1 MSRWRGSER
10 VRRLT
15 SSLRPRRPRSW
26 WHAIGVGLCYLLGW
40 AAIAVP
46 VAYHSFMTDERATVI
61 AGHDVVVSP
70 TRDGWA
76 TIDLGAFLPDVRY
89 PTDRMLGVT
98 IDVGATNLDNYNALI
113 QRYAVIAS
121 QPEAEIDKV
130 SELLTDM
137 ALDAIAFG
145 AVVGLAG
152 PALWLLLGRRRRSE
166 LLHALTTRRTI
177 AAVAVVAVVVGVT
190 ASRPFDDERAED
202 SVAGSHAW
210 QPIGELIPETTV
222 SGPEARLQI
231 QGGLITSGT
240 KQLIQS
246 AFDTYDTSLTFYND
260 LEERAATIG
269 PELRQPADDETV
281 ALFVTD
287 RHDNVGMDKVARAI
301 GDAGG
306 ATVLFDGGDDTS
318 TGESWEAFSLDS
330 LTKAFDDYDE
340 RYAVAGNH
348 DNGRFVSDY
357 LADRGVTMLTGEPI
371 KAGDG
376 IRLLGAPD
384 PRSSGLGS
392 WRTITGA
399 TFEEQAQSL
408 ADTACAAD
416 EDGKRV
422 STLLVHDADLG
433 RPALDRGCVDLVLAG
448 HLHLQVGPD
457 EVVGDNGRTGTTYT
471 NGTTGG
477 AAYAFALGS
486 KLRRDAEVTLVTFR
500 DGRPTGLQPVGIRT
514 NGEIVVKD
522 FIDLPDV
529 STRPDIV
536 GNGN

>member
-1 MSRWRGSER
+1 MSRWSASEQ

-15 SSLRPRRPRSW
+15 SYLRAHRPRSW
-26 WHAIGVGLCYLLGW
+26 WHALGVGLAYLLGW
-40 AAIAVP
+40 AVIAVP
-46 VAYHSFMTDERATVI
+46 VAYHAFMTDERATVI

-89 PTDRMLGVT
+89 PTDRTLGVA
-98 IDVGATNLDNYNALI
+98 IDVGATNLEDYNALI

-121 QPEAEIDKV
+121 QPEGEIAKV
-130 SELLTDM
+130 GDLVNDM
-137 ALDAIAFG
+137 AWDAMAFG

-152 PALWLLLGRRRRSE
+152 PALWLLIGRHRRRE
-166 LLHALTTRRTI
+166 LLRALTTRRAI
-177 AAVAVVAVVVGVT
+177 AGAAVVAVVIGVT
-190 ASRPFDDERAED
+190 ASRPFEDDRAED
-202 SVAGSHAW
+202 SVAGSHDW
-210 QPIGELIPETTV
+210 QPIGELITERTI

-231 QGGLITSGT
+231 QGGLLTSGT
-240 KQLIQS
+240 RALIKS
-246 AFDTYDTSLTFYND
+246 AFDTYDTSVAFYRD
-260 LEERAATIG
+260 LAERATAIG
-269 PELRQPADDETV
+269 PELRQPSDDETV
-281 ALFVTD
+281 AVFVTD

-306 ATVLFDGGDDTS
+306 ATVLLDGGDDTS

-330 LTKAFDDYDE
+330 LTKAFDGYE
-340 RYAVAGNH
+340 QQFAVAGNH

-357 LADRGVTMLTGEPI
+357 LADHGVTMLTGEPI
-371 KAGDG
+371 KGVDG
-376 IRLLGAPD
+376 IRLIGAPD
-384 PRSSGLGS
+384 PRSSGLGN
-392 WRTITGA
+392 WKTITGT
-399 TFEEQAQSL
+399 TFDEQADSL
-408 ADTACAAD
+408 ADAACAAD

-422 STLLVHDADLG
+422 GTLLVHDANLG

-486 KLRRDAEVTLVTFR
+486 KIRRDAEVTLVTFR
-500 DGRPTGLQPVGIRT
+500 DGRPVGLQPVAIRT
-514 NGEIVVKD
+514 NGDIIVKD
-522 FIDLPDV
+522 FVDLPQG
-529 STRPDIV
+529 STRSDAV
-536 GNGN
+536 GN